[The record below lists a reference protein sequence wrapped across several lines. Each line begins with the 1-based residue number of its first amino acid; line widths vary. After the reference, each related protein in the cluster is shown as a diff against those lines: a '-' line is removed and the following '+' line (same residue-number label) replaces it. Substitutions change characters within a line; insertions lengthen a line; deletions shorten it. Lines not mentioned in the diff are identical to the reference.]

1 MSGDFFSRENANPC
15 FRPHVH
21 SIVNLPAP
29 IDWPSCGFKP
39 MKETDTNLARWNV
52 AILTIVSNNYL
63 HFARTMIQSAKAHH
77 PNARFYCVVV
87 DKDLSPARAL
97 VSEFETISLEEL
109 NLPFGDEFA
118 FQYSI
123 LELNTAVKP
132 WAIEYIL
139 SQQHDVVFYIDPDI
153 YFYSSM
159 GDAESELR
167 ADVDI
172 LFTPHLL
179 APMTDGKTPSELDI
193 RRAGAFNLGFCAVK
207 NSHNTR
213 TFLQWWK
220 QKLTRHCSV
229 DLESGIFVDQG
240 WIDLVPGMFENVG
253 ILRNAGYNVA
263 YWNLAQRPI
272 TKGADGNYRI
282 GAMPLVFFH
291 FSGLNVFDS
300 DVFSKHQ
307 NRFTKSSSGLA
318 TELFEAYARALVMN
332 GASEY
337 AKLEYGFGRFASG
350 DAVPNE
356 VRSMFRSSEAVRT
369 RFGLK
374 PFDNPAAMNDPFD
387 EWKVGE
393 LSPTIAMVALW
404 RGRQDLKA
412 AFPMKSVRSIR
423 DFYRWFV
430 NDPELRRHFSADVVA
445 YHRGIVEK
453 WASKKSGSISRDQM
467 SGLSAKGARRLSRLY
482 TALLNRSADPE
493 GFLSYGDT
501 CRSRFGYIRAWRS
514 ISMSPESRAMPH
526 LLSRMVKALL
536 RSG

>member
-1 MSGDFFSRENANPC
+1 MMD
-15 FRPHVH
+15 
-21 SIVNLPAP
+21 
-29 IDWPSCGFKP
+29 
-39 MKETDTNLARWNV
+39 TDTNVARSNV

-63 HFARTMIQSAKAHH
+63 HFARTMIQSAKVHH
-77 PNARFYCVVV
+77 PNACFYCVVV
-87 DKDLSPARAL
+87 DKDLSLARAL
-97 VSEFETISLEEL
+97 VAEFETISLEEL
-109 NLPFGDEFA
+109 NLPLGDEFV

-132 WAIEYIL
+132 WAIEYVL

-167 ADVDI
+167 ADVDM

-207 NSHNTR
+207 NTRNTR

-220 QKLTRHCSV
+220 RKLTRHCSV

-272 TKGADGNYRI
+272 TKGADGSYRI
-282 GAMPLVFFH
+282 GAAPLIFFH

-307 NRFTKSSSGLA
+307 DRFTKSNSGVA
-318 TELFEAYARALVMN
+318 NELFEAYARALVMN
-332 GASEY
+332 GALEY
-337 AKLEYGFGRFASG
+337 AKLEYGFGRFVSG
-350 DAVPNE
+350 DTVPNG
-356 VRSMFRSSEAVRT
+356 VRSMYRSSETVRT
-369 RFGLK
+369 RIGPK
-374 PFDNPAAMNDPFD
+374 PFDNPAAMYTPFD
-387 EWKVGE
+387 ECGVAE

-404 RGRQDLKA
+404 KTRQDLQA
-412 AFPMKSVRSIR
+412 AFPMKSVASIR

-430 NDPELRRHFSADVVA
+430 NDPELQGYFSADVVA
-445 YHRGIVEK
+445 HHKDIVER
-453 WASKKSGSISRDQM
+453 WPAQASASREQM
-467 SGLSAKGARRLSRLY
+467 AGLSEIGARRLSRLY
-482 TALLNRSADPE
+482 AALLNRGADPE
-493 GFLSYGDT
+493 GFLCYGDI
-501 CRSRFGYIRAWRS
+501 CRSRFGYIRVWRS

-526 LLSRMVKALL
+526 LVFRMIKALL
-536 RSG
+536 HSA